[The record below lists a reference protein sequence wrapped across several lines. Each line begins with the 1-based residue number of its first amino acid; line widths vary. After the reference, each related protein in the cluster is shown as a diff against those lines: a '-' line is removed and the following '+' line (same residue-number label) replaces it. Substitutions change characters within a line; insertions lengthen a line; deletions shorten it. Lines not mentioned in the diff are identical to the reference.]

1 MSSDIPAATAANRK
15 PAVMIFMVLPNV
27 LDHRWLL
34 VARLL
39 PKRSEAESAGGVTRV
54 AIRWIALFDFII
66 LE

>member
-1 MSSDIPAATAANRK
+1 
-15 PAVMIFMVLPNV
+15 
-27 LDHRWLL
+27 

-39 PKRSEAESAGGVTRV
+39 PKRSEAEPAGGVTRV